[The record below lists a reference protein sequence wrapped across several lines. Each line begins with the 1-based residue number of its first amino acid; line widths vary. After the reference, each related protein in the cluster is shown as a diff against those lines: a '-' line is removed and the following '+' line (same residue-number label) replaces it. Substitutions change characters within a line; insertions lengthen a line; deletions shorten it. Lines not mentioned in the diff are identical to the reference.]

1 MEFIELR
8 KKIKK
13 NYTSHDLIVIMPG
26 ILANIVFN
34 KNKFQRNIELKSF
47 TDIFDNEYAN
57 YLFKARPLLYSRLIK
72 EFIEISEE
80 KEIYKYTNEILQFLE
95 MNIKE
100 DVQEDKQE
108 NLKEIQVKQKKNSTT
123 KNIESWGKIINPG
136 RYNDDKK

>member
-34 KNKFQRNIELKSF
+34 KNKFQRNIELKRF

-57 YLFKARPLLYSRLIK
+57 YLFKARPLLYS
-72 EFIEISEE
+72 
-80 KEIYKYTNEILQFLE
+80 
-95 MNIKE
+95 
-100 DVQEDKQE
+100 
-108 NLKEIQVKQKKNSTT
+108 
-123 KNIESWGKIINPG
+123 
-136 RYNDDKK
+136 